1 MKTIGFVCEGPRDLE
16 LLAAV
21 IEHILGEDIH
31 ALPLQ
36 PDESLLGNNGNGWK
50 GVWRWCNAHGK
61 MLDQYMH
68 DATPQIDMLIVQM
81 DGDVARK
88 EKEVHCLC
96 NRDRCGESGSIFP
109 LQCQKADCPVQIP
122 CGSHEA
128 GVSGYVEHLQ
138 NLLLNCFHGEYVPI
152 CVIPC
157 DSTDT
162 WIASAYE
169 EIEGI
174 ETIDDPWNSII
185 SVKKDFHGIRVPGH
199 KKTKTVYEKFIHTV
213 CQNWGTVKSRC
224 TQAEEFER
232 VLLQQDDHPQ

>member
-1 MKTIGFVCEGPRDLE
+1 MKTIGFVCEGPRDLD
-16 LLAAV
+16 LLEAV
-21 IEHILGEDIH
+21 IEQILGEPIR

-36 PDESLLGNNGNGWK
+36 PDESLVGDTGNGWK
-50 GVWRWCNAHGK
+50 GVWRWCSEHGE

-96 NRDRCGESGSIFP
+96 NKGHCADSGSVFP
-109 LQCQKADCPVQIP
+109 LQCRKTDCPVQIP
-122 CGSHEA
+122 CGSHEP
-128 GVSGYVEHLQ
+128 GVSGQVEHLQ

-152 CVIPC
+152 FVIPC
-157 DSTDT
+157 DSTDA
-162 WIASAYE
+162 WIAAAYE

-185 SVKKDFHGIRVPGH
+185 SKKKEFHGVRVPGH
-199 KKTKTVYEKFIHTV
+199 KKTKTVYEKFIPTV
-213 CQNWGTVKSRC
+213 CQNWEAVKSRC
-224 TQAEEFER
+224 TQAADFER
-232 VLLQQDDHPQ
+232 VFLQQEDHPQ